1 VAQPDLQST
10 RESARVLGV
19 LALGLSAALLASAFF
34 NVGIA
39 LQGIEARSAPA
50 ALGLHESLLVLL
62 VHRRRWVLGWLL
74 GILGVAPQVLAFAE
88 APFVVVQP
96 ALAAGL
102 LILLFLG
109 AKLFHEP
116 VGPAEVAGVFA
127 IIGGIALLTWGA
139 PGHSEAHR
147 SGYAV
152 VGVTA
157 AVCLVALLPFAVR
170 GTRLDSGLL
179 SIVASGC
186 GFGASNIATKLMAD
200 DGRGGHWAAAAAWA
214 LVAIGIGIAATL
226 TMMSA
231 FQRRPATTVVPVS
244 TAVETFLPVLLEPLF
259 LKEHWSAAPFGGAPI
274 LGGLLAALVGT
285 ILVSRSRAVST
296 LAAGQRQSKRPRR
309 HRPGAASPT

>member
-1 VAQPDLQST
+1 M
-10 RESARVLGV
+10 
-19 LALGLSAALLASAFF
+19 LALGLAAALVAAALF

-50 ALGLHESLLVLL
+50 ALGLRASLLVLL
-62 VHRRRWVLGWLL
+62 LHRRRWVIGWLL
-74 GILGVAPQVLAFAE
+74 GIVGIGPMVLAFAE

-109 AKLFHEP
+109 VKTFHEP
-116 VGPAEVAGVFA
+116 VGPSEVFGVIA
-127 IIGGIALLTWGA
+127 IIAGIALIAWGA
-139 PGHSEAHR
+139 PGHSEVHR
-147 SGYAV
+147 NAYAV

-157 AVCLVALLPFAVR
+157 AVSLVGVLPFAVR

-200 DGRGGHWAAAAAWA
+200 DGRGGHYAVAVAWA
-214 LVAIGIGIAATL
+214 LVAITMGIVATL
-226 TMMSA
+226 TTMSA

-244 TAVETFLPVLLEPLF
+244 TTVETFLPVLLEPLF
-259 LKEHWSAAPFGGAPI
+259 LREQWSAALFGGAPI
-274 LGGLLAALVGT
+274 LAGLLAALLGT
-285 ILVSRSRAVST
+285 ILVSRSPAVSK
-296 LAAGQRQSKRPRR
+296 LAAGPHQSRR
-309 HRPGAASPT
+309 VKKPSRR